1 MAKGGLSKSDKV
13 NPLADRVVV
22 KALEETEQMR
32 GGLYIPD
39 TAKEKPQQG
48 EVVAVGPGR
57 FDEGKRVPMEV
68 KVGDKVLY
76 GKYSGTEV
84 TIDAEQV
91 LILRESDVLAV
102 IS

>member
-1 MAKGGLSKSDKV
+1 MATKNATAVKIS
-13 NPLADRVVV
+13 PLADRVVV
-22 KALEETEQMR
+22 RALEDTEQMR

-57 FDEGKRVPMEV
+57 FEKDKRVPMDV

-84 TIDAEQV
+84 TLDGEQV
-91 LILRESDVLAV
+91 LILRESDVLAIV
-102 IS
+102 G